1 MQGFFMQKNM
11 EKSFFTTVFSGAFL
25 TLIISLVAVLI
36 FSIVVKTANLQSGVI
51 KGVNQFIKTL
61 AVFLGCFFSI
71 RGKLGFLKGI
81 LIGTLG
87 LTLVFLIFSL
97 LSGTWDM
104 GLSFLIDLAF
114 GGVVGLIAGVIS
126 VNVKA

>member
-1 MQGFFMQKNM
+1 MQKNM